1 MRAEGISED
10 VLFDVVTS
18 LRELG
23 AKVSYH
29 DPYVAQMRLEDGTV
43 LKSVPRKRAL
53 ARADLA
59 VLVTD
64 HSSFDYEGIVAEAPL
79 LLDTRNATRSVRAGR
94 QKIHK
99 L

>member
-1 MRAEGISED
+1 
-10 VLFDVVTS
+10 VTS

-23 AKVSYH
+23 AKVVYH
-29 DPYVAQMRLEDGTV
+29 DPYVPEMRLEDGTV
-43 LKSVPRKRAL
+43 LKSVPWKRAL
-53 ARADLA
+53 ANADLA

-64 HSSFDYEGIVAEAPL
+64 HSDFDYDAIVAAAPL
-79 LLDTRNATRSVRAGR
+79 VLDTRNATRAVRAGR